1 MKATGIVRRI
11 DDLGRVVI
19 PKEIRRT
26 LAIREVTRWKSI
38 PQMAAFF
45 SASTN
50 SPPKPRRLSLRS
62 GWRTMHS
69 PCGQHPL
76 SSASRTK
83 PPLARWSAITAVGLE
98 RQPLRQK
105 IFLSPLSVWL
115 SPFAEP
121 LAELFRR
128 NCLRTKKI
136 A

>member
-19 PKEIRRT
+19 PKEICRT
-26 LAIREVTRWKSI
+26 MAIREGDPLEIYTTDGV
-38 PQMAAFF
+38 FF

-50 SPPKPRRLSLRS
+50 SPLKPRRLSLRS

-69 PCGQHPL
+69 PCVPHPL

>member
-19 PKEIRRT
+19 PKEIHRT

-38 PQMAAFF
+38 PRMMVLF
-45 SASTN
+45 SASMH

-62 GWRTMHS
+62 GLKITRS
-69 PCGQHPL
+69 PCVPHPL